1 MPSSSTIRR
10 DITSAYG
17 ASFARIASWV
27 IVSGIVYR
35 FVSPGAFALMSLT
48 RGTIGI
54 LNYASV
60 GLAPA
65 MIRLLA
71 EARAP
76 RRAIPLSD
84 SGQLEYAQPVR
95 SIVDPVREVYVN
107 GVAWS
112 LIACCVGMLILRGYV
127 WWVGTSPKIASLVI
141 EGNDFAAMFGIGI
154 LLRLMSD
161 APSAVLQ
168 TSGRIVLDNLLV
180 IIAEITWM

>member
-27 IVSGIVYR
+27 IVSGAVFR
-35 FVSPGAFALMSLT
+35 FVSPGAFALMSLV

-76 RRAIPLSD
+76 RRVVPVSESD
-84 SGQLEYAQPVR
+84 QLEYAQSPPRV
-95 SIVDPVREVYVN
+95 IDPVREVYVN

-112 LIACCVGMLILRGYV
+112 LLACCFGLVILRAYV
-127 WWVGTSPKIASLVI
+127 WWIGSSPKISSLGVDAQ
-141 EGNDFAAMFGIGI
+141 GFVTLFGAGI
-154 LLRLMSD
+154 LL
-161 APSAVLQ
+161 
-168 TSGRIVLDNLLV
+168 
-180 IIAEITWM
+180 